1 MKPSQLQAF
10 AAVATHQS
18 IRGAARALGVS
29 QPAVTR
35 IVRELE
41 REVEAPLVER
51 SLKGVTLTEYGQAFA
66 PRARQ
71 LLEDMRRARDE
82 ILQMREGVRGRVTL
96 AVSTSV
102 ALTLLPPAFKAFHA
116 RLPGVDVRFHEV
128 TMPGMLAQL
137 TDGGLDFSVSHVL
150 PAALPEDFEAE
161 VLFPVSLVVG
171 LRRMHPL
178 RRATTLRA
186 LHGAEWVLPAD
197 DSVGGN
203 AISPV
208 FSASGLPVP
217 ARVVQGQSVS
227 VALGLISQT
236 DLVGLFVE
244 PLLPL
249 FKLYGVRRLLLDHAL
264 PAMQVCVITRRG
276 RALTPVAQ
284 QFVACIRAEAQA
296 RAGMGA
302 QAVG

>member
-10 AAVATHQS
+10 AAVAAHQS

-41 REVEAPLVER
+41 REVDAPLVER

-96 AVSTSV
+96 AVSTAV
-102 ALTLLPPAFKAFHA
+102 ALTLLPPAFKTFHA

-137 TDGGLDFSVSHVL
+137 TDGRLDFVVSHVL
-150 PAALPEDFEAE
+150 PASLPEDFVAE
-161 VLFPVSLVVG
+161 ELFPVRLVVG

-178 RRATTLRA
+178 RRATRLQE

-197 DSVGGN
+197 DSVGGH

-249 FKLYGVRRLLLDHAL
+249 FKHYGVRRLVLDHAL
-264 PAMQVCVITRRG
+264 PAIPVCVITRRG

-284 QFVACIRAEAQA
+284 QFVAGVRAEAQA
-296 RAGMGA
+296 RAGAQA

>member
-96 AVSTSV
+96 AVSTAV
-102 ALTLLPPAFKAFHA
+102 AQQLLPLAFRRFHA
-116 RLPGVDVRFHEV
+116 QLPRVDIRFHEV

-137 TDGGLDFSVSHVL
+137 ADGRLDFAVLHVL
-150 PAALPEDFEAE
+150 PGSLPEDFEAE
-161 VLFPVSLVVG
+161 PLFSVQLVVA
-171 LRRMHPL
+171 LRKGHPL
-178 RRATTLRA
+178 ARATSLQA
-186 LHGAEWVLPAD
+186 LHGAEWVLPIDESAGA
-197 DSVGGN
+197 S

-208 FSASGLPVP
+208 FAASGLSPP
-217 ARVVQGQSVS
+217 ARLVQGQSVT

-244 PLLPL
+244 PLVPL
-249 FKLYGVRRLLLDHAL
+249 FRHYGVRRLALSHAL
-264 PAMQVCVITRRG
+264 PAMQVCIITRRG
-276 RALTPVAQ
+276 RALTPVAH
-284 QFVACIRAEAQA
+284 QFVGCIRQEAEA
-296 RAGMGA
+296 GMQDG
-302 QAVG
+302 